1 MNSEEILENIIWKT
15 IKYYFFVHENFIR
28 IDKKKSEDIFENKN
42 IGSGEQL
49 YHSLHRSSNYC
60 VTCHVDII
68 EIKAFKVVWEVLFNQ
83 IKSQLGKSLNTFV
96 DVLEIKAFKV
106 VLQVFFNQDS
116 IR

>member
-1 MNSEEILENIIWKT
+1 MKTLLELT
-15 IKYYFFVHENFIR
+15 
-28 IDKKKSEDIFENKN
+28 KKNSEDIFENKN
-42 IGSGEQL
+42 IGIGEQL
-49 YHSLHRSSNYC
+49 YHSLHKSSNYC

-106 VLQVFFNQDS
+106 VLQVLFNQDS
-116 IR
+116 VR

>member
-1 MNSEEILENIIWKT
+1 MKTLLELT
-15 IKYYFFVHENFIR
+15 
-28 IDKKKSEDIFENKN
+28 KKNSEDIFENKN

-68 EIKAFKVVWEVLFNQ
+68 EIKVFRVVWEVLFDQ

-106 VLQVFFNQDS
+106 VLQVFF
-116 IR
+116 